1 MRRLIL
7 AIISI
12 FAMLLLP
19 TAAASAETVT
29 AHNET
34 ETMHDVVPCV
44 GEATITITYNAVE
57 HFSVGANG
65 SVHGTFT
72 QTGTFVA
79 VLDSGGTS
87 SGRFTIWGGFNGIP
101 GGSNGA
107 TTFTFSGTVK
117 SGVGAGTTWSEVMHA
132 TAPLDA
138 DGNPILDLAKV
149 AFDNFR
155 CH

>member
-7 AIISI
+7 AILSI
-12 FAMLLLP
+12 FAMLLVP

-44 GEATITITYNAVE
+44 GEVTITITYNAVE

-79 VLDSGGTS
+79 VLDAGGTS

-149 AFDNFR
+149 AFDNSR